1 MRNPKHAANISKTLA
16 RVLSYFKPYWFL
28 LVMVILT
35 AIGTALSNI
44 FGTFFAGKVT
54 DHILDYFNQE
64 NNILKETAQNT
75 LTHDIILIVSLYAGG
90 VFCALFHNE
99 LMVFLTQKVLY
110 RLRNELMSKMQEL
123 PISYFDTHT
132 HGAIMTLYTNDI
144 DALVNALNDSL
155 ANIFVSATNM
165 VGTIVCLFI
174 INVPLTLI
182 VIFFI
187 IVMLVFLFVNAKLN
201 RKYFVQQQ
209 KALAD
214 VNAVV
219 EEDIAG
225 VKVIKAFNHEDDSF
239 QKFEKANIEW
249 RKAATNSFFRTQV
262 TTPFF
267 VSISYLNFSISA
279 VAGVTALCTGWA
291 GALTFGGLQSYLVFC
306 RNACQPFNYFTLHL
320 NNILAMT
327 AGAERIFAFLD
338 EDGEKDDGKVELVKL
353 DDHNDDFTNRYGW
366 KIIHEDGSEEIKPL
380 RGVIQFKD
388 VHFSYVKGHEVLK
401 GISFEAHPGKKVAF
415 VGSTGAGKTTIISL
429 LARFYPIDSGSIT
442 YDDISIYDIKLESL
456 RRALSMVTQD
466 THLFTESIEDNIR
479 YVRRHSTSEEIRQAA
494 EKSHADSFIRRSP
507 QGYQTMLYDDGS
519 NLSEGQRQLLG
530 LTRAT
535 LNQPPVMILDEATSN
550 IDTRSEL
557 LIQQGLNDLMKERTV
572 MVIAHRLST
581 IRDADEIMVLD
592 HGIIIERG
600 TQDELL
606 ALKGSYYDLYTG
618 KVELA

>member
-338 EDGEKDDGKVELVKL
+338 EDGEEDDGKVELVKL

-366 KIIHEDGSEEIKPL
+366 KIIHEDGSKEIKPL